1 MYVCAQIRHE
11 PVRHGNIGLSDGGRI
26 KGVAKDGIRDTVV
39 DRANF
44 GKYLRE
50 QPTAGMINP
59 DQPTQHGHSPAR
71 GASARY
77 DDVGPRFNHKKVR
90 NNITIP
96 AGTPSRG
103 KLKFD
108 WGNKGVG
115 TYTYQQKEGE
125 TPGDNVLA
133 DLDTPGVEWWRGV
146 RKGKAQLLWETGHAN
161 PAHDTIGVEWINDW
175 AKDYKAN
182 VEIQSMATHQ
192 RQEEC
197 DPAPGGPRALP
208 ERRRRSWISSSSGTA
223 TSFLLRRGITQS
235 LLALAL
241 SFAGARP
248 SGASAGRSMKHL
260 ALVSLGSQSFKMYGS
275 GEICDAPLPFE
286 RVRKFARRARVYR
299 KMFDLYTTPESA
311 VAALKVCNDGGED
324 GTEYILESTSS

>member
-71 GASARY
+71 GAPARY

-125 TPGDNVLA
+125 TPATTSSRTWTRQAWSGGVGCARAKRSCSGKPDMPIRPTTPLA
-133 DLDTPGVEWWRGV
+133 SSGST
-146 RKGKAQLLWETGHAN
+146 T
-161 PAHDTIGVEWINDW
+161 
-175 AKDYKAN
+175 
-182 VEIQSMATHQ
+182 
-192 RQEEC
+192 
-197 DPAPGGPRALP
+197 GPRTT
-208 ERRRRSWISSSSGTA
+208 RRTWRFSQWRRTNGKKNA
-223 TSFLLRRGITQS
+223 TL
-235 LLALAL
+235 
-241 SFAGARP
+241 
-248 SGASAGRSMKHL
+248 HL
-260 ALVSLGSQSFKMYGS
+260 
-275 GEICDAPLPFE
+275 E
-286 RVRKFARRARVYR
+286 ARVHFR
-299 KMFDLYTTPESA
+299 K
-311 VAALKVCNDGGED
+311 GED
-324 GTEYILESTSS
+324 GPG